1 MLQALWLK
9 FRYLRRK
16 YTKYCKNPEEKTKK
30 MLAEDES
37 ETLSLDQMLKLLR
50 QDVTIILAQ
59 LDQSESLSIED
70 QVLEDERW
78 LASSEE
84 SRILDFIR
92 SMALIATQLQPES
105 FEETRNNLTE
115 FWIDVVSEDN
125 WEDSEEEE

>member
-1 MLQALWLK
+1 
-9 FRYLRRK
+9 
-16 YTKYCKNPEEKTKK
+16 
-30 MLAEDES
+30 MLAENKSES
-37 ETLSLDQMLKLLR
+37 LSLDQMLKLLKK
-50 QDVTIILAQ
+50 DVTTILAQ

-92 SMALIATQLQPES
+92 SLALIATKLQPES

-115 FWIDVVSEDN
+115 FWIDLVSEDN
-125 WEDSEEEE
+125 WEDSEDESRS